1 MKTFF
6 VRGFLAVFVVFV
18 ALFGLRFGYGFLTM
32 PDGEID
38 VGMDSTASAGFG
50 SDFELSR
57 KNYAS
62 YKLKSGVPVDA
73 GLGSLDQK
81 YEKIGLVAART
92 TAFED
97 DEAKVRNLVASEAGL
112 IQFEQRTG
120 LPGNRL
126 LQLGIGVHPDRFDA
140 FLAAAKGIGTTA
152 SLRVQK
158 IDKTNEFKDLK
169 VKRASLEK
177 TKEALTALKGRDG
190 RIEELISLENKIL
203 EIDREIQTLGVQLGD
218 FDQENEFCTV
228 KIALFERGLRVRNI
242 SVIQR
247 SKVAFEWA
255 ALSFLGLLMV
265 TFSVAL
271 TLLVV
276 AFLLEKTRTIPLE
289 PPSPGTPA

>member
-1 MKTFF
+1 MKTVFA
-6 VRGFLAVFVVFV
+6 RGFFAMVVIF
-18 ALFGLRFGYGFLTM
+18 AGLFLWRFGYGFLTM

-38 VGMDSTASAGFG
+38 VGSDSAASAGFG

-62 YKLKSGVPVDA
+62 YKLKSSVPVDA

-81 YEKIGLVAART
+81 YEKIGLVAAKT
-92 TAFED
+92 SAFED
-97 DEAKVRNLVASEAGL
+97 DEAKVRSLVASEAAL
-112 IQFEQRTG
+112 VQFEQRTG

-158 IDKTNEFKDLK
+158 IDKTNEFKALK

-177 TKEALTALKGRDG
+177 TKEALAGLKGRDG
-190 RIEELISLENKIL
+190 RIEEMISLENKIL

-242 SVIQR
+242 SVVQR
-247 SKVAFEWA
+247 GKVAFEWA
-255 ALSFLGLLMV
+255 VLHFLGLLMF
-265 TFSVAL
+265 TFFSTL

-276 AFLLEKTRTIPLE
+276 VFLLEKTRMIPPE
-289 PPSPGTPA
+289 PPSPGTTA